1 MFKNL
6 HGSLVPAS
14 GDLLLLQLLLAHLF
28 LLRLGLG
35 TSEGLLLLDEGELDV
50 AGRGHVGVDP
60 TVGPVSSTSHLGGT
74 VHLDV
79 INDEVVGVQSLVLRV
94 ALGVLEHVE
103 EELAGLERPT
113 SLTGAVDGGLSVAT
127 NTTGVAGVWDDLFL
141 FSTVLKVV
149 NGPIQLLSLDCLSNI
164 VCVLVM
170 NAEVRN
176 LALGGFSGFR
186 RLS

>member
-1 MFKNL
+1 LFKNL

-79 INDEVVGVQSLVLRV
+79 INDEVVCVQSLVLRV

-127 NTTGVAGVWDDLFL
+127 NTTHKPPEGDDLL
-141 FSTVLKVV
+141 LGDDVLQVGL
-149 NGPIQLLSLDCLSNI
+149 GPVEGHLLDGLGRLPG
-164 VCVLVM
+164 VL
-170 NAEVRN
+170 EV
-176 LALGGFSGFR
+176 APEV
-186 RLS
+186 